1 MLSETEASKPF
12 NNYHKTL
19 KNDEFIYKFKLHPMQ
34 NETGINIVPSA
45 LP

>member
-12 NNYHKTL
+12 NYHKTL